1 MDYDLCHVFH
11 LLSEN
16 EILDA
21 VGLMKQF
28 LKEYREMRNKEP
40 DPDAFEPI
48 PFIGEADTGEDQ
60 TGEAEKVFGEK
71 WDSMLYY
78 LKADMEDINTMTSF
92 SMLKLVITQIGIEGI
107 PGILEPWSMIQR
119 SFSLYSYGISRG
131 ECEIC
136 RPLLERGVH
145 QELFMWIEEH
155 LFLTD
160 VGNYISF
167 LRSILL
173 KDSTG
178 LWMEPKE
185 AMQMAKEILPYLEDS
200 SGKETLRRKYMSEE
214 ELRSLEMEKEWKQI
228 QETRMRKL
236 EEEKKIK
243 KEFNLLLRKNK
254 GTNQLFEQIYDFYY
268 YGRYA
273 EDSLRARI
281 ILSYMRDYL
290 DRRGKI
296 VTSKEE
302 IKYLL
307 LLFQNLYKNEKIE
320 LEGIRQMVDLMEV
333 A

>member
-1 MDYDLCHVFH
+1 
-11 LLSEN
+11 
-16 EILDA
+16 
-21 VGLMKQF
+21 
-28 LKEYREMRNKEP
+28 
-40 DPDAFEPI
+40 
-48 PFIGEADTGEDQ
+48 
-60 TGEAEKVFGEK
+60 
-71 WDSMLYY
+71 
-78 LKADMEDINTMTSF
+78 
-92 SMLKLVITQIGIEGI
+92 
-107 PGILEPWSMIQR
+107 MIQR

-178 LWMEPKE
+178 LWMEQKE
-185 AMQMAKEILPYLEDS
+185 AMQMAKGNPSHIWRTVVGKKRCEENTCQRKNCEALKWKKSGNRYRKQGCESWKRKRRSKRNLIFCFGKIRGQISFSNRSMTFITMED
-200 SGKETLRRKYMSEE
+200 
-214 ELRSLEMEKEWKQI
+214 
-228 QETRMRKL
+228 MRK
-236 EEEKKIK
+236 IP
-243 KEFNLLLRKNK
+243 
-254 GTNQLFEQIYDFYY
+254 
-268 YGRYA
+268 
-273 EDSLRARI
+273 LRARI

-307 LLFQNLYKNEKIE
+307 LLFQNLYKRKDRVR
-320 LEGIRQMVDLMEV
+320 GHRQMVDLMEV